1 MKKLLVAIICFFSFS
16 ILVNASSAT
25 KVQIDMYLYND
36 GHVDVVETWDITG
49 GSSFSRILDKTYE
62 TSDITVSN
70 NSKDYTLINKCELV
84 EDYTFCIKDN
94 ILKIKGKRKKETVK
108 ITYSYKKFVTRFKDI
123 TGLFYNVLPKKSD
136 MSIESL
142 NLSIRGET
150 KFESGNTVSYGV
162 GNNTSVTIE
171 DNSIKLAAKDVENNQ
186 KLLLLTNFD
195 SAIKFDEY
203 TENTH
208 PFEEIYQ
215 EAIKKESLFDGLLR
229 LLRKEVLIAII
240 IIVVIILSVVFVNHI
255 LLDRS
260 GRDSYHNVVLYE
272 DKVLPR
278 MSSVPYYESIP
289 CNGSILKINFL
300 GGFFGIIKNKSNVIG
315 AYLFKWVC
323 EGRCVIQNN
332 KIRMTSRTQITNR
345 YERALYN
352 LILQATKD
360 NILDAKRLKNFVDE
374 HCDDFIEWY
383 KSVDKT
389 VIDAEL
395 SKGTIKKSKRNLVMQ
410 EQLYREGENIL
421 GLKRYLLHFNQ
432 VPRQVP
438 LNQNSYK
445 SLLVC
450 AVLLG
455 IEEDISKEILRKNSD
470 NIFAA
475 KLLEFSKMTDF
486 YKGINQQIKNR
497 IVLTRQSKKEE
508 KEEDVSEN

>member
-1 MKKLLVAIICFFSFS
+1 
-16 ILVNASSAT
+16 
-25 KVQIDMYLYND
+25 
-36 GHVDVVETWDITG
+36 
-49 GSSFSRILDKTYE
+49 
-62 TSDITVSN
+62 
-70 NSKDYTLINKCELV
+70 
-84 EDYTFCIKDN
+84 
-94 ILKIKGKRKKETVK
+94 
-108 ITYSYKKFVTRFKDI
+108 
-123 TGLFYNVLPKKSD
+123 
-136 MSIESL
+136 
-142 NLSIRGET
+142 
-150 KFESGNTVSYGV
+150 
-162 GNNTSVTIE
+162 
-171 DNSIKLAAKDVENNQ
+171 
-186 KLLLLTNFD
+186 
-195 SAIKFDEY
+195 
-203 TENTH
+203 
-208 PFEEIYQ
+208 
-215 EAIKKESLFDGLLR
+215 
-229 LLRKEVLIAII
+229 
-240 IIVVIILSVVFVNHI
+240 
-255 LLDRS
+255 
-260 GRDSYHNVVLYE
+260 
-272 DKVLPR
+272 
-278 MSSVPYYESIP
+278 
-289 CNGSILKINFL
+289 
-300 GGFFGIIKNKSNVIG
+300 
-315 AYLFKWVC
+315 
-323 EGRCVIQNN
+323 
-332 KIRMTSRTQITNR
+332 MTSRTQITNR

>member
-16 ILVNASSAT
+16 LIVNASSAT

-36 GHVDVVETWDITG
+36 SHVDVVETWDLTS
-49 GSSFSRILDKTYE
+49 GSTFDRYLDKTYE
-62 TSDITVSN
+62 TSDITVSS
-70 NSKDYTLINKCELV
+70 NSKDYKLINKCELV
-84 EDYTFCIKDN
+84 EEYTFCIKN
-94 ILKIKGKRKKETVK
+94 NVIKIKGKRKKETVK
-108 ITYSYKKFVTRFKDI
+108 ITYSMKKFVTKFKDI
-123 TGLFYNVLPKKSD
+123 TGLFYNVLPKKSKV
-136 MSIESL
+136 SIETL
-142 NLSIRGET
+142 NLTIRGET

-162 GNNTSVTIE
+162 GKNTTVSIE
-171 DNSIKLAAKDVENNQ
+171 ENSIKLLSKNVENNQ
-186 KLLLLTNFD
+186 KLYLLTNFD

-203 TENTH
+203 TENNH
-208 PFEEIYQ
+208 NFEEVYQ
-215 EAIKKESLFDGLLR
+215 EVIKKESLFEGILR
-229 LLRKEVLIAII
+229 LLRQEVSIAII
-240 IIVVIILSVVFVNHI
+240 AIIVIIVLVIFVNRV
-255 LLDRS
+255 LLDKS
-260 GRDSYHNVVLYE
+260 GRDSYHRVVLYE

-289 CNGSILKINFL
+289 CNGSILKINYL
-300 GGFFGIIKNKSNVIG
+300 GGYFGIIKNKSNIIG

-323 EGRCVIQNN
+323 EGRCVIVNN
-332 KIRMTSRTQITNR
+332 KLRMTSKTQITNR

-352 LILQATKD
+352 LILQATKE
-360 NILDAKRLKNFVDE
+360 NMLDSKRLKNYVDE

-389 VIDAEL
+389 IIDAEL
-395 SKGTIKKSKRNLVMQ
+395 SKGTIKKNKRNLVIQ
-410 EQLYREGENIL
+410 EHLFNEAENIL

-438 LNQNSYK
+438 LNENSYK

-455 IEEDISKEILRKNSD
+455 VEEDVSKEILRKNND

-475 KLLEFSKMTDF
+475 KLLEFSKMTDY